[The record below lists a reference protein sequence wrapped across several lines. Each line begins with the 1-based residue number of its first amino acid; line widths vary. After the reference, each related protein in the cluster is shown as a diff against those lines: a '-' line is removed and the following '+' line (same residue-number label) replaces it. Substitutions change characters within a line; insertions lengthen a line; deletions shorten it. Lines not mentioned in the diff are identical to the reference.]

1 MFTGIVEGK
10 GRIASVARRGRGRRL
25 RIEARLAG
33 PTLKLG
39 ESVCV
44 DGVCLTVAR
53 RARSWFEVDLSP
65 ETVRVTT
72 FASRAAGSAV
82 NLERAVRAGDRL
94 GGHLVQGHVDGVGHV
109 ARVKREGAS
118 RVVTFSA
125 PPEVS
130 EALVLRGSVA
140 IDGVSLTIT
149 ARGRARFDV
158 VLIPHTL
165 AVTTLAE
172 LRPGRPVN
180 LEADL
185 LGKYVLE
192 FLGRGR
198 RRQPAVTPRRRRV
211 VR

>member
-1 MFTGIVEGK
+1 MFTGIVECTGW
-10 GRIASVARRGRGRRL
+10 IASVARQGRVRRV

-33 PTLKLG
+33 PRLALG

-44 DGVCLTVAR
+44 DGVCLTVTR
-53 RARSWFEVDLSP
+53 RGRSWFEVDLSP

-72 FASRAAGSAV
+72 LGERGAGGAV
-82 NLERAVRAGDRL
+82 NLERALRAGDRL
-94 GGHLVQGHVDGVGHV
+94 GGHLVQGHVDAVGHV
-109 ARVKREGAS
+109 ARVRREGAT

-125 PPEVS
+125 PPEVAGS
-130 EALVLRGSVA
+130 LVRRGSVA

-149 ARGRARFDV
+149 ALGRARFDV

-165 AVTTLAE
+165 AVTTLKE
-172 LRPGRPVN
+172 LSAGRAVN
-180 LEADL
+180 LEADI

-192 FLGRGR
+192 FLGR
-198 RRQPAVTPRRRRV
+198 TRRRRPAATARRGRV

>member
-1 MFTGIVEGK
+1 VFTGIVERRGT
-10 GRIASVARRGRGRRL
+10 IASAARQGRGRRL

-33 PTLKLG
+33 GTLALG
-39 ESVCV
+39 ESICV
-44 DGVCLTVAR
+44 DGVCLTVSR
-53 RARSWFEVDLSP
+53 RGRSWFEVELSP

-72 FASRAAGSAV
+72 LGGRGAGAAV
-82 NLERAVRAGDRL
+82 NLERALRGGDRL
-94 GGHLVQGHVDGVGHV
+94 GGHLVQGHVDGVGSV
-109 ARVKREGAS
+109 ARVRREGAT
-118 RVVTFSA
+118 RVVTFRA

-149 ARGRARFDV
+149 ALGRGRFDV

-165 AVTTLAE
+165 AITTLKE

-180 LEADL
+180 LEADV

-192 FLGRGR
+192 FLR
-198 RRQPAVTPRRRRV
+198 RRPRRRRASPPRRRRV